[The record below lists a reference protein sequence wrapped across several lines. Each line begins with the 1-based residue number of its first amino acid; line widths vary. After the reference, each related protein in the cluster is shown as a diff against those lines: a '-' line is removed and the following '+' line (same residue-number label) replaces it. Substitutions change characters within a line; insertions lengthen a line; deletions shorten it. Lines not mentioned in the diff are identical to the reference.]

1 MIDTIIFDVGRV
13 LVNWD
18 YESYLKR
25 FAFGPE
31 KTKAIAARNLR
42 RPLLAPVRPRN
53 SHTGGDC
60 KRILLPRPGIH
71 RRNQR
76 GFRPLRGNHHPAA
89 VCRKLGTL
97 LKRKRLPPL
106 HPLQLLRRP
115 LRAHQRENALP
126 PLHGRNP
133 LLLHLPFN
141 KTGTGDLPAPDPEIL
156 PHPGPLRI
164 PRRHQSKR
172 RGRRAGRDSWN
183 SFYGI

>member
-31 KTKAIAARNLR
+31 KTKAIAAATFEGPYWRQFDR
-42 RPLLAPVRPRN
+42 
-53 SHTGGDC
+53 G
-60 KRILLPRPGIH
+60 ILTPEEIVKGFCSGIH

>member
-31 KTKAIAARNLR
+31 KTKAIPGNLSNRRRNLR

-53 SHTGGDC
+53 SRTRGDC

-172 RGRRAGRDSWN
+172 RGRRAGRDS
-183 SFYGI
+183 